1 MTHQSF
7 KEFFNGLSDEELI
20 KRVTNGL
27 TEEAYSAACD
37 ELSARGIS
45 TPAIAVNNG
54 TQDEDELYLGD
65 MVLLTDNLD
74 PTEANILAACLASAG
89 VHASTGDADTVRANP
104 LWAIALGGAKI
115 RVPLS
120 QFEEAKKVLKAFQA
134 GEFALSDDFDVG
146 EPSP

>member
-1 MTHQSF
+1 MTHQGF
-7 KEFFNGLSDEELI
+7 KEFFNSLSDEELI
-20 KRVTNGL
+20 KRVTSGL

-37 ELSARGIS
+37 ELFARGIAIP
-45 TPAIAVNNG
+45 TIAVNNS
-54 TQDEDELYLGD
+54 TQDEDEIYVGD
-65 MVLLTDNLD
+65 MVLLAANLD
-74 PTEANILAACLASAG
+74 PTEANILTSCLTSAG
-89 VHASTGDADTVRANP
+89 IHASTGDADTVRANP

-146 EPSP
+146 EASP